1 MRENNT
7 KFITTLMVLALAS
20 AFLGSV
26 FTLAPLMYAQVPFV
40 PGQMAPP
47 TKANVNVTT
56 SPTKPAS
63 TPVISRMN
71 LTTASGTIASLQNDQ
86 IGKPHGTW
94 YEQFVR
100 NGIWL
105 LSGKWTLFVPSASA
119 NKATKNVT
127 SPTFNAAFSMVL
139 TNGTAKHSHKISDFR
154 MIGSPVVNKTANSTT
169 FRGMATVSLKDGPHT
184 GVPVVITLENGVLRI
199 AIDRLK
205 TDDHFGTT
213 PIFGTVTKLS

>member
-1 MRENNT
+1 LYLFDRISTIRENNT

-20 AFLGSV
+20 AILGLV
-26 FTLAPLMYAQVPFV
+26 FTLAPLMYAQVPMV
-40 PGQMAPP
+40 PGQMTPP
-47 TKANVNVTT
+47 TKANVTS
-56 SPTKPAS
+56 SPTKPAP

-94 YEQFVR
+94 GEQFVR

-105 LSGKWTLFVPSASA
+105 LSGKWTLFVSSASA

-154 MIGSPVVNKTANSTT
+154 MIGSQVVNSTAI
-169 FRGMATVSLKDGPHT
+169 RLH
-184 GVPVVITLENGVLRI
+184 LE
-199 AIDRLK
+199 AWQQ
-205 TDDHFGTT
+205 
-213 PIFGTVTKLS
+213 